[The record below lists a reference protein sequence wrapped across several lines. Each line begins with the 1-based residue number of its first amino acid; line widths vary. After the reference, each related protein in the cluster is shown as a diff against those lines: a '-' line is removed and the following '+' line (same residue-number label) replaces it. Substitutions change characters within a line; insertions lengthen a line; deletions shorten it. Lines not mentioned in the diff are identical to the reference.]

1 MWISNAASA
10 PASPAKPWLIAIA
23 ASAEGI
29 PVTGAILSVL
39 PTDVP
44 AAVMVIHGQPPDYAF
59 GDLLR
64 RVTRL
69 PVRPVV
75 PGERVEPGV
84 VYLVGAGASLTLTP
98 DRTFLYR
105 DATSNRSH
113 ESSVDALLESAAHA
127 FHGHVIAVVLSGADR
142 DVIDGVLKV
151 KAQDGVVIAQD
162 PATADHPRTLRA
174 AVESGAVDY
183 VLPGYTI
190 GRALSDIVHG
200 LHVSAAGAPSS
211 PILHHHSLTSTC
223 LSSAVHG
230 RHVAPA
236 PADRAKAA

>member
-1 MWISNAASA
+1 MWISSAASA
-10 PASPAKPWLIAIA
+10 PASPARPWLIAIA
-23 ASAEGI
+23 ASAEDI
-29 PVTGAILSVL
+29 PATGAILSVL
-39 PTDVP
+39 PTNVP
-44 AAVMVIHGQPPDYAF
+44 AAVMVIHRQPPDYAL

-84 VYLVGAGASLTLTP
+84 VYLVDAGADLTVTP
-98 DRTFLYR
+98 NRTFLCR
-105 DATSNRSH
+105 DAASARSH
-113 ESSVDALLESAAHA
+113 QSSADALLESAARV
-127 FHGHVIAVVLSGADR
+127 FRGHVIAVVLSGADS

-162 PATADHPRTLRA
+162 PATADHPHTQRA

-183 VLPGYTI
+183 VLPGYAI
-190 GRALSDIVHG
+190 GRALSDIIHG

-211 PILHHHSLTSTC
+211 PVLHHHSLTSTC
-223 LSSAVHG
+223 LSFAVHS
-230 RHVAPA
+230 RHVASTS
-236 PADRAKAA
+236 ADRPAAA

>member
-1 MWISNAASA
+1 MWISSVASV

-29 PVTGAILSVL
+29 PVTRAILSVL
-39 PTDVP
+39 PTNLP
-44 AAVMVIHGQPPDYAF
+44 AAVMVIHRQPADYAI

-75 PGERVEPGV
+75 LGERVEPGV
-84 VYLVGAGASLTLTP
+84 VYLVDAGVDLTVRP
-98 DRTFLYR
+98 DRTFLCR

-113 ESSVDALLESAAHA
+113 RSSADALLESAAHV
-127 FHGHVIAVVLSGADR
+127 FHGHVIAVVLSGTDI
-142 DVIDGVLKV
+142 DVIDGVLNV
-151 KAQDGVVIAQD
+151 KAQGGVVIAQD
-162 PATADHPRTLRA
+162 PPTADHPRTLRA

-183 VLPGYTI
+183 VLPGYAI
-190 GRALSDIVHG
+190 GHALSDIIHG

-211 PILHHHSLTSTC
+211 PVLHHHSLTSTC
-223 LSSAVHG
+223 LSFAVHG
-230 RHVAPA
+230 RHVAST
-236 PADRAKAA
+236 PADRASAA